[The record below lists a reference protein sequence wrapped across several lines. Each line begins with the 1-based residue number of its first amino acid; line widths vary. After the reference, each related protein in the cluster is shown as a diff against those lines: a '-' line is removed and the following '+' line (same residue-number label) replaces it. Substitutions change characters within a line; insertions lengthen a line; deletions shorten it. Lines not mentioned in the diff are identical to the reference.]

1 MKLRAILF
9 HEHGDPSRV
18 CRCETL
24 EVAEPVR
31 GEVVVRMLYAPINP
45 ADINVI
51 QGTYATKP
59 PLPAVPGGE
68 GLGIVDRVGSGVNG
82 LLEGDRVLMPAGLG
96 SWREFAVAPASEL
109 IRVAPDLPE
118 QQAAMLRVNPAT
130 AYRMLHDFLDLQP
143 GEWIVQNAANSGV
156 GRSVIQIAKARGWRT
171 LNVVRRP
178 ELVEELQ
185 AVGADVVLVESAE
198 LAGQVSQATES
209 VPIRLALNAVGG
221 ESAMRLASCLAPSGT
236 LVTYGA
242 MSRQPLRIPN
252 GLLIFKDLRLRGF
265 WVTQWYREASPEAR
279 QTMIDE
285 LATWVNSRRL
295 FTPVDR
301 VFPLEEATA
310 ALSRAMEGG
319 RAGKVLFRM

>member
-9 HEHGDPSRV
+9 HEHGDPSQV

-24 EVAEPVR
+24 DIEEPGR
-31 GEVVVRMLYAPINP
+31 GEALVRMLYAPINP
-45 ADINVI
+45 ADINLI
-51 QGTYATKP
+51 EGTYATRP

-68 GLGIVDRVGSGVNG
+68 GLGMIERVGPDVSG
-82 LLEGDRVLMPAGLG
+82 LRAGDRVLMPAGMG
-96 SWREFAVAPASEL
+96 SWREYAVVPALEL

-130 AYRMLHDFLDLQP
+130 AYRMLHDFVELEP

-156 GRSVIQIAKARGWRT
+156 GRSAIQIAKAKGWRT

-178 ELVEELQ
+178 ELIEELR
-185 AVGADVVLVESAE
+185 AAGADVVLVESADLSE
-198 LAGQVSQATES
+198 QIVEAADRA
-209 VPIRLALNAVGG
+209 PIRLALNAVGG
-221 ESAMRLASCLAPSGT
+221 ERALRLASCLARSGT

-242 MSRQPLRIPN
+242 MSRQPIRIPN
-252 GLLIFKDLRLRGF
+252 GLLIFKDLRVRGF

-279 QTMIDE
+279 QAMIEE
-285 LATWVNSRRL
+285 LATWVKSERL
-295 FTPVDR
+295 FTPIDR
-301 VFPLEEATA
+301 LFSLEEATV
-310 ALSRAMEGG
+310 ALARAMESR